1 MSSASQPQPHATA
14 TASVIPFAILQKACT
29 KDRTWVVVDEKVYD
43 LTKFCDRHPGGSDII
58 SIAAGKDVSALF
70 DSYHGSRQ
78 RQILHKY
85 LIGDVM
91 GNDTPTFPPPDG
103 FSRTVRKRAEEYF
116 RSNNID
122 PKHSPASW
130 VRYGCTVLLVAGLYT
145 WQWHLPADSFW
156 LFYLVAALY
165 GFTLAQYAM
174 SAFHD
179 ASHGAIGH
187 NINLWKV
194 LRSGHDLLLGT
205 SSLMWTYQHVL
216 SHHVF
221 TNVDGHDTDIK
232 AAKGGYRRIK
242 TTQQYLD
249 RYKLQYIYAPILY
262 VLLGVSVRINDVGYL
277 LAGSRGPL
285 KINPL
290 SNSQKLLFWGGKLF
304 FFTTRILV
312 PILLRQPV
320 RRVLGAFFVA
330 DFVCSFFLAIVFQAT
345 HVVGEVAWPQVDE
358 QTGNV
363 NMDWGRLQVETAQD
377 YAHGQPITT
386 LLSGSLNYQAVHHLF
401 PNVAQ
406 EHLVALAPIVRN
418 TAEEFGVRYIIK
430 DTLWNAIG
438 GHIGLLKMMGEAP
451 HSLDG

>member
-1 MSSASQPQPHATA
+1 M
-14 TASVIPFAILQKACT
+14 VE
-29 KDRTWVVVDEKVYD
+29 TWLRPLFPSPK
-43 LTKFCDRHPGGSDII
+43 
-58 SIAAGKDVSALF
+58 VSALF

-205 SSLMWTYQHVL
+205 SSLMWSVSVVITRSRMRLIHCIARTYQHVL

-277 LAGSRGPL
+277 LAGVAMLSLSPL
-285 KINPL
+285 VTNLIYL
-290 SNSQKLLFWGGKLF
+290 IA
-304 FFTTRILV
+304 FT
-312 PILLRQPV
+312 
-320 RRVLGAFFVA
+320 
-330 DFVCSFFLAIVFQAT
+330 
-345 HVVGEVAWPQVDE
+345 E
-358 QTGNV
+358 
-363 NMDWGRLQVETAQD
+363 
-377 YAHGQPITT
+377 
-386 LLSGSLNYQAVHHLF
+386 
-401 PNVAQ
+401 
-406 EHLVALAPIVRN
+406 
-418 TAEEFGVRYIIK
+418 
-430 DTLWNAIG
+430 
-438 GHIGLLKMMGEAP
+438 
-451 HSLDG
+451 